1 MGSSAKVGQ
10 DGAKWWPMRRALPL
24 LSSVLLLLGV
34 VVGCQPQSGPPPLKI
49 RPRDYKRVVSLSP
62 STTEIVAASLTTP
75 ALVGRTASCNFPAYS
90 VEKAPI
96 VAQVKPDWEKLREA
110 KPDFIVYD
118 ATLYSP
124 QDVAKLKET
133 GATLFGFTAKNLG
146 EFKVQLFELAN
157 FFGSA
162 TRASEYFDKI
172 ELERG
177 NATGAA
183 PEPRRTVS
191 IILPGPNGQHMILG
205 KNAFLADVV
214 KAAGG
219 EPAGPDADK
228 FVPLTPETLVSL
240 NPDFI
245 IVPAKDQQDA
255 SGAMLIA
262 KDPRFK
268 NVKAVK
274 EGHLGAVVG
283 DVLLRMGSRIDTS
296 IKGIYRIISKD

>member
-1 MGSSAKVGQ
+1 MASTAKVIR
-10 DGAKWWPMRRALPL
+10 DGAKWCPMRRALPL
-24 LSSVLLLLGV
+24 ISSVLLLLGA
-34 VVGCQPQSGPPPLKI
+34 VVGCQPPAGPPPLKI

-62 STTEIVAASLTTP
+62 STTELMASSLTTP
-75 ALVGRTASCNFPAYS
+75 QLVGRTAACNFPSYTTAK
-90 VEKAPI
+90 VPV

-118 ATLYSP
+118 AALYSP

-133 GATLFGFTAKNLG
+133 GATLFGFTAKNLN
-146 EFKVQLFELAN
+146 EFRVQLFELAN

-162 TRASEYFDKI
+162 TRASEYVDKI

-177 NATGAA
+177 NANSAA
-183 PEPRRTVS
+183 PEPRRKVAVVM
-191 IILPGPNGQHMILG
+191 PGENGQHMILG
-205 KNAFLADVV
+205 KDAFLADVV

-219 EPAGPDADK
+219 EPAGPAADK

-240 NPDFI
+240 DPDFI

-255 SGAMLIA
+255 SGAVAIA

-274 EGHLGAVVG
+274 EGHIGALLG
-283 DVLLRMGSRIDTS
+283 DVLLRMGSRLDVS
-296 IKGIYRIISKD
+296 IRGISRIISKD